1 MSLLYLHIPYCKR
14 ICAYCDFFRSASLA
28 TLPASLDA
36 MRCEME
42 RRRDYLGGD
51 RHIRTIYFGGGTPS
65 LCEPHRLQRLIDA
78 AAQLWD
84 CSSPEE
90 ITVEVN
96 PDDVT
101 DDYVAALRDTAVDRI
116 SLGIQSFDDGLL
128 RAMNR
133 RHTAAQAVRAV
144 ERLRRAGY
152 DNLSGDLIFGI
163 DGFGG
168 SALEESLRRMI
179 DLGVCHISA
188 YHLTIE
194 PGTAFGRRVSRGEM
208 REVDETVSESEFAL
222 VHDVLTAAGYEHYEV
237 SNFALP
243 GRRARHNSAYWTGER
258 YLGIGAGAHS
268 FDGEERRW
276 CTSTVG
282 QYAEGDF
289 RYQSERLS
297 QREMYDEYVMTSL
310 RRVEGIDIEYV
321 AEHFGRS
328 RAETM
333 IGAAAR
339 WQASG
344 DMTIGQGRMRIPP
357 DRFLISDAV
366 IESLFE

>member
-28 TLPASLDA
+28 TLPAALDA
-36 MRCEME
+36 MRSEME

-51 RHIRTIYFGGGTPS
+51 PRIRTIYFGGGTPS
-65 LCEPHRLQRLIDA
+65 LCAPQRLQRLIDTA
-78 AAQLWD
+78 SVLWD

-133 RHTAAQAVRAV
+133 RHTAV

-163 DGFGG
+163 EGFGG
-168 SALEESLRRMI
+168 SVLEESLRRMI
-179 DLGVCHISA
+179 ALGVCHISA

-194 PGTAFGRRVSRGEM
+194 PGTAFGRRVARGLM
-208 REVDETVSESEFAL
+208 HEVDEAVSEREFAL
-222 VHDVLTAAGYEHYEV
+222 VHDMLTAADLSITKCRTSRCRGAGHATIRPTGPASGIWASVPERTR
-237 SNFALP
+237 STAS
-243 GRRARHNSAYWTGER
+243 SA
-258 YLGIGAGAHS
+258 AGAH
-268 FDGEERRW
+268 RRW
-276 CTSTVG
+276 SSMRSAISATRASCCRIGRCT
-282 QYAEGDF
+282 
-289 RYQSERLS
+289 
-297 QREMYDEYVMTSL
+297 TSM
-310 RRVEGIDIEYV
+310 
-321 AEHFGRS
+321 S
-328 RAETM
+328 
-333 IGAAAR
+333 
-339 WQASG
+339 
-344 DMTIGQGRMRIPP
+344 
-357 DRFLISDAV
+357 
-366 IESLFE
+366 

>member
-28 TLPASLDA
+28 TLPAALDA
-36 MRCEME
+36 MRSEME

-51 RHIRTIYFGGGTPS
+51 TRIRTIYFGGGTPS
-65 LCEPHRLQRLIDA
+65 LCAPQRLQRLIDTA
-78 AAQLWD
+78 SGLWD

-133 RHTAAQAVRAV
+133 RHTAAQAVAAV

-163 DGFGG
+163 EGFGG
-168 SALEESLRRMI
+168 SVLEESLRRMI
-179 DLGVCHISA
+179 ALGVCHISA

-194 PGTAFGRRVSRGEM
+194 PGTAFGRRVARGLM
-208 REVDETVSESEFAL
+208 HEVDEAVSEREFAL
-222 VHDVLTAAGYEHYEV
+222 VHDMLTAAGYEHYEV

-243 GRRARHNSAYWTGER
+243 GCRARHNSAYWTGER

-268 FDGEERRW
+268 FDGAERRW
-276 CTSTVG
+276 CTSTVE
-282 QYAEGDF
+282 QYAECDF
-289 RYQSERLS
+289 RYQSELLS
-297 QREMYDEYVMTSL
+297 DREMYDEYVMTSL
-310 RRVEGIDIEYV
+310 RRIEGIDTEYV
-321 AEHFGRS
+321 AERFGRG
-328 RAETM
+328 RAEAM
-333 IGAAAR
+333 IAAAAR

-344 DMTIGQGRMRIPP
+344 DMIIGQGRMRIPP